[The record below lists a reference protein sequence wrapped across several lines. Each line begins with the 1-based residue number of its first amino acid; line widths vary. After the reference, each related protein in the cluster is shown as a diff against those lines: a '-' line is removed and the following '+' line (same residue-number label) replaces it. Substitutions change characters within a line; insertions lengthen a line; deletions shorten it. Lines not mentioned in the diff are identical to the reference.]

1 MLNKKKTT
9 SDSILY
15 SFIVFSQNFRK
26 GFILS
31 QIDFI
36 KRFCGDWISWKW
48 PRVAKIKNKKKEG
61 VEKLKIWLTH
71 SRYHL
76 YQPKMKP
83 NGLF

>member
-1 MLNKKKTT
+1 MLNKKKLQIWFCIVLLFFLKIFVK
-9 SDSILY
+9 DLFYRKLILLK
-15 SFIVFSQNFRK
+15 NFAGIEFRENDRK
-26 GFILS
+26 L
-31 QIDFI
+31 Q
-36 KRFCGDWISWKW
+36 
-48 PRVAKIKNKKKEG
+48 KIKNKKKEG